1 MEQNRIARHP
11 ILSVDYS
18 KKVSFFWEGS
28 LLFGYTHDTIASALI
43 ANGIHIFGH
52 HHKDQ
57 SPQGIFCA
65 NGQCAQCTVLVD
77 GVPCKACMT
86 PLQPNMDIRP
96 LNGLPAI
103 TDMLT
108 SQDMSGKAPRE
119 VRTEVLIIG
128 GGPAGLSAASK
139 LGSLGIEVLL
149 IDDKAKF
156 GGKLVLQTHR
166 FFGSSQEVYAGHRGI
181 EIAVILTQNAQEYD
195 TVTMCPECKAVAVFS
210 DKKIG
215 VVNKENEYLLIAPKS
230 VLFAT
235 GARENSL
242 IFPGNTLPGV
252 IGAGAFQTLVNRDL
266 VLPGKSVFIVGG
278 GNVGL
283 IAGYH
288 ALQAGIPVAGL
299 IEAMPEC
306 GGYRVHRDK
315 LARLGV
321 PILTSH
327 TIVSANGKDHV
338 ESITIA
344 ECDSSFSPIK
354 GSEKTIPCDTILI
367 AVGLL
372 RVNELF
378 TKAVEY
384 EMDAY
389 AAGDANEIAEASAAM
404 ISGRISACELL
415 DTIGYAH
422 NENLPK
428 LRNALKLLSARPGDV
443 IVPSY
448 ELPDSPIMPIIH
460 CNQEIPCNPCSAVCP
475 IHNIIIPEEDILR
488 PPVYMENPKAC
499 INCTQCVRI
508 CPGLAI
514 TIVDSSKG
522 VDFVTVTI
530 PAEFFP
536 DKLPEKLPLTDQIGT
551 VIYHAKPEQ
560 IIPAKGSTWLIK
572 VKVPAHIAHSVA
584 GFQVQVEQ
592 NSTDIFYDSLLDT
605 VTNET
610 IICRCERVTYGEIKA
625 LIDDGITDIN
635 QIKAITR
642 AGMGACGAKTCHS
655 LIQQILRRAGYAPE
669 EITLNT
675 TRPLFFEVDFKTLA
689 NHEEG
694 QLDD

>member
-1 MEQNRIARHP
+1 MENNRITRHP
-11 ILSVDYS
+11 ILPVDHS
-18 KKVSFFWEGS
+18 KKVPFLWNGK
-28 LLFGYTHDTIASALI
+28 LLHGYTHDTIASALI
-43 ANGIHIFGH
+43 ANGIHVFGH
-52 HHKDQ
+52 HHKDH

-65 NGQCAQCTVLVD
+65 NGQCAQCSVLVD
-77 GVPCKACMT
+77 GVALKACMT
-86 PLQPNMDIRP
+86 PLQENMAIRP
-96 LNGLPAI
+96 LEGLPAPI
-103 TDMLT
+103 EI
-108 SQDMSGKAPRE
+108 SIPQNIKAKAPKE
-119 VRTEVLIIG
+119 IKPEVLIIG
-128 GGPAGLSAASK
+128 GGPAGLSAAGK

-181 EIAVILTQNAQEYD
+181 EIAEILTKNAQAYD
-195 TVTMCPECKAVAVFS
+195 TVTMWASCKAVAVFS

-215 VVNKENEYLLIAPKS
+215 VVNKENEYLLIAPRS

-242 IFPGNTLPGV
+242 MFPGNTLPGV

-266 VLPGKSVFIVGG
+266 VMPGKSIFIVGG

-288 ALQAGIPVAGL
+288 ALQAGIPVTGL

-306 GGYRVHRDK
+306 GGYQVHRDK

-327 TIVSANGKDHV
+327 TIVSANGSDHV
-338 ESITIA
+338 ESVTIA
-344 ECDSSFSPIK
+344 ECDASFSPVK
-354 GSEKTIPCDTILI
+354 GSEETIPCDTILI

-372 RVNELF
+372 PVNELF

-384 EMDAY
+384 EIDAY

-404 ISGRISACELL
+404 ISGKIAACEMLQN
-415 DTIGYAH
+415 IGYAH
-422 NENLPK
+422 NEDLIQ
-428 LRNALKLLSARPGDV
+428 LRNTLKLLSARPGKA
-443 IVPSY
+443 IAPSY
-448 ELPDSPIMPIIH
+448 ELPDSSVMPIIH

-475 IHNIIIPEEDILR
+475 IHNIIIAEEDILH
-488 PPVYMENPKAC
+488 PPIYLENPKAC

-514 TIVDSSKG
+514 TIVDRSKDS
-522 VDFVTVTI
+522 DFTTVTL
-530 PAEFFP
+530 PVEFFP
-536 DKLPEKLPLTDQIGT
+536 DRLPETLPLTDQSGN
-551 VIYHAKPEQ
+551 VIYHAIPEH
-560 IIPAKGSTWLIK
+560 IVPAKNSTWLIK
-572 VKVPAHIAHSVA
+572 VKVPANVANAVA
-584 GFQVQVEQ
+584 GFQLQKTLMNVDAF
-592 NSTDIFYDSLLDT
+592 SDSFFEA

-655 LIQQILRRAGYAPE
+655 LIQQILRRAGYAPD

-689 NHEEG
+689 NQGKG
-694 QLDD
+694 QPGD

>member
-1 MEQNRIARHP
+1 MEQNRITRHP
-11 ILSVDYS
+11 VLPVDNS
-18 KKVSFFWEGS
+18 RKISFFWDGQ
-28 LLFGYTHDTIASALI
+28 LLYGYTHDTITSALI

-52 HHKDQ
+52 HHKDH
-57 SPQGIFCA
+57 SPQGLFCA

-77 GVPCKACMT
+77 DVPHKACMT
-86 PLQPNMDIRP
+86 PLKENMNIRP
-96 LNGLPAI
+96 LDGLPAANE
-103 TDMLT
+103 LSL
-108 SQDMSGKAPRE
+108 SQNMSTKAPRE
-119 VRTEVLIIG
+119 IRPEVLIIG
-128 GGPAGLSAASK
+128 GGPAGLSAAGK
-139 LGSLGIEVLL
+139 LGALGIKVLL

-181 EIAVILTQNAQEYD
+181 EIADILTKNAQAFD
-195 TVTMCPECKAVAVFS
+195 TVTMWSECKAVGVFS

-215 VVNKENEYLLIAPKS
+215 VVNKENEYILIAPKS

-242 IFPGNTLPGV
+242 VFPGNTLPGV

-266 VLPGKSVFIVGG
+266 VMPGKSIFIVGG

-288 ALQAGIPVAGL
+288 ALQAGIHVIGL
-299 IEAMPEC
+299 IEATPEC
-306 GGYRVHRDK
+306 GGYQVHRDK

-327 TIVSANGKDHV
+327 TIVSANGSNHV

-344 ECDSSFSPIK
+344 ECDPTFSPVK
-354 GSEKTIPCDTILI
+354 GSEETIACDTILI

-372 RVNELF
+372 PVNELY

-404 ISGRISACELL
+404 ISGKISACEILQKF
-415 DTIGYAH
+415 GYAH
-422 NENLPK
+422 NENLTQ
-428 LRNALKLLSARPGDV
+428 LNNALKLLSARPGETV
-443 IVPSY
+443 APSY

-460 CNQEIPCNPCSAVCP
+460 CNQEIPCNPCSVVCP
-475 IHNIIIPEEDILR
+475 IHNIIIPEEDILH
-488 PPVYMENPKAC
+488 PPIYLENPKAC

-514 TIVDSSKG
+514 TIVDRSKDT
-522 VDFVTVTI
+522 DFATVTI
-530 PAEFFP
+530 PFEFFP
-536 DKLPEKLPLTDQIGT
+536 ERLPEKLPLTDQSGT
-551 VIYHAKPEQ
+551 VIYHAKPDQ
-560 IIPAKGSTWLIK
+560 IVPAKDSTWLAK
-572 VKVPAHIAHSVA
+572 VKVPATIAQTVA
-584 GFQVQVEQ
+584 GFQLQSKQPNV
-592 NSTDIFYDSLLDT
+592 DAFIDSFFDT
-605 VTNET
+605 ITSET

-655 LIQQILRRAGYAPE
+655 LIQQILRRAGYAPD

-689 NHEEG
+689 NQG
-694 QLDD
+694 KG